1 MLRRYNIVRLALFL
15 YVKQLFTNIYLWK
28 NDHIG
33 TLFACKLKV
42 KFPFSKRSSNSRYAP
57 VRPPQ

>member
-33 TLFACKLKV
+33 TLFACNIEGQIS
-42 KFPFSKRSSNSRYAP
+42 FF
-57 VRPPQ
+57 